1 MLKTI
6 LKFCEIMDEL
16 NTISKSDESKPVQ
29 HDRQQIV
36 WALAIRGEG
45 KSWLIEGLSEDSY
58 YLGYLGIDL
67 HSPPNLE
74 NAFWCIPRLEND
86 AEIIEFKMNPR
97 KFLNKRPAIP
107 VTIVGSESMIW
118 NEFRVD
124 VYNGK
129 RDTFDDWINE
139 GKPIEAYPHALP
151 PLKPKYKQGRELI
164 RIEKLPSVTQKPDSD
179 ANKKAWDTIEKILD
193 DCHKQGRIFVLNK
206 KCFSSETQ
214 YFWTMALI
222 IRNLEAFSDK
232 YMVKKYP
239 HEVGVETREMMSPRD
254 RNWHK
259 GFIVTRELADL
270 APARTK
276 ADVSGEST
284 QVKKAMMG
292 FARIVRHIEFDWF
305 ADWQKWTDVID
316 SVRSQYDVLL
326 FKKWSRD
333 LAGEKESVFDQIER
347 VRDAIKYRI
356 KNKKKAERISNR
368 YFPRIEELAQEVYY
382 TRFISGHMKLFPV
395 PKLTHLH
402 KEPDMKFHDLT
413 GITIDHDKNLIPK
426 EKDKTDSKT
435 TDNNEKF
442 VYLEM
447 KELKESKLGLV
458 KKSKDILKILAIKQD
473 RGEITYHHEFSK
485 MKPAIFRAIYSR
497 LKRKYSKILNENN
510 ELIE

>member
-6 LKFCEIMDEL
+6 LKFCEIMDEPK
-16 NTISKSDESKPVQ
+16 TISKSDESKPVQ

-45 KSWLIEGLSEDSY
+45 KSWLIEGLSEDSH

-86 AEIIEFKMNPR
+86 TEIIEFKMNPR
-97 KFLNKRPAIP
+97 KFINKRPAIP
-107 VTIVGSESMIW
+107 VTIVGSPSMIW
-118 NEFRVD
+118 DEFRVD

-129 RDTFDDWINE
+129 RQIFDDWIEE
-139 GKPIEAYPHALP
+139 GKPIEAYPHAVP

-164 RIEKLPSVTQKPDSD
+164 RIEKLPPVTQKPESET
-179 ANKKAWDTIEKILD
+179 NKKTWDVIEKILN
-193 DCHKQGRIFVLNK
+193 DCHKQGRIFVLNR

-259 GFIVTRELADL
+259 GFIITRELADL

-305 ADWQKWTDVID
+305 ADWQKWTDVLD
-316 SVRSQYDVLL
+316 SVRSQYDILL

-347 VRDAIKYRI
+347 VRDAVKFRI
-356 KNKKKAERISNR
+356 KSKKKAERISNR
-368 YFPRIEELAQEVYY
+368 YFPRIEELAQEVFY

-413 GITIDHDKNLIPK
+413 GIKIEHDQNLIQK
-426 EKDKTDSKT
+426 EKSTIESKT
-435 TDNNEKF
+435 TVNNEKLIYF
-442 VYLEM
+442 EI
-447 KELKESKLGLV
+447 KEQKYPEKGKG
-458 KKSKDILKILAIKQD
+458 KKWDEVIKILAEKQNT
-473 RGEITYHHEFSK
+473 GEISYHLRFADMTTNMIS
-485 MKPAIFRAIYSR
+485 AIYSR
-497 LKRKYSKILNENN
+497 LKRKYSN
-510 ELIE
+510 IE